1 MKLRQED
8 CPVNLARPLI
18 REKYRKWAGEM
29 AQRVEVLIAK
39 PDLSLTAG
47 THMIKE
53 ESRLLTMAGTCP
65 HFQHR
70 GEGMAQWY
78 ST

>member
-53 ESRLLTMAGTCP
+53 ES
-65 HFQHR
+65 
-70 GEGMAQWY
+70 
-78 ST
+78 